1 MRSRILPFRTASG
14 AGALVGT
21 VHRDGSITYAGVT
34 YPSIRQVPPECKALR
49 VDVDTYVQWK
59 SLYRAIDPNRKGH
72 QGHQRRQ
79 GQGRLPGP

>member
-1 MRSRILPFRTASG
+1 LIGGIIGGEGGFRMHARILPFRTAGS
-14 AGALVGT
+14 ASGALVGT

-59 SLYRAIDPNRKGH
+59 SLYRAIDPKA
-72 QGHQRRQ
+72 RRQ
-79 GQGRLPGP
+79 

>member
-14 AGALVGT
+14 TGALVGT
-21 VHRDGSITYAGVT
+21 VHRDGSITYAGVK

-59 SLYRAIDPNRKGH
+59 SLYRAIDPKARAQKGR
-72 QGHQRRQ
+72 G
-79 GQGRLPGP
+79 